1 MIILPNAD
9 KIVKN
14 LFNFVLCSA
23 GGHRVEC
30 DRYREELNDDLIPF
44 IVFDLILSF
53 FNALANIINLLY
65 ILQYK
70 DVKDVF
76 QKILTFT
83 SSEKSEL

>member
-1 MIILPNAD
+1 M
-9 KIVKN
+9 
-14 LFNFVLCSA
+14 LCSA

-30 DRYREELNDDLIPF
+30 DWYREELNDDLIPF
-44 IVFDLILSF
+44 VVVDLILSF
-53 FNALANIINLLY
+53 FVAFANIVNLLY

-83 SSEKSEL
+83 SSEKSNL